1 MKNKPTPTPLRLMA
15 IHAHPDD
22 ESSKGAATT
31 ARYVDEG
38 IEVMVVSCT
47 GGERGD
53 VINKQVQELVDLHGI
68 HKVRQFEMAEA
79 ARILGVRHEWL
90 GFIDSGFP
98 DSDVTE
104 EEPLPED
111 AFALVPLAIS
121 VPPLVKLLREFR
133 PQVVTTYDEN
143 GGYPHPD
150 HVQTHVVTIAAIAAA
165 ADPEAHPEL
174 GPDHQVQKVYYNQ
187 QFHKAR
193 VLAPHNLL
201 IERETE
207 SPYGEWL
214 AKWEDKP
221 GEEDRI
227 TTSVE
232 CARYF
237 PIRDAALKAHA
248 TQIEPDGRWFAVSTQ
263 LQQQAWPT
271 EEFQLAS
278 SLVETALPETDL
290 FAGLRGKP
298 TED

>member
-1 MKNKPTPTPLRLMA
+1 MPNTTTGEPLRLMA

-31 ARYVDEG
+31 AKYVDEG

-53 VINKQVQELVDLHGI
+53 VLNTQAQELVDLHGI
-68 HKVRQFEMAEA
+68 HEVRQMEMAEA

-90 GFIDSGFP
+90 GFMDSGF
-98 DSDVTE
+98 TE
-104 EEPLPED
+104 GEPLPED
-111 AFALVPLAIS
+111 AFALVPLEVS
-121 VPPLVKLLREFR
+121 VPPLVKLIREFR

-150 HVQTHVVTIAAIAAA
+150 HIQTHVITMAAITAA
-165 ADPEAHPEL
+165 ADPLMHQEYGSA
-174 GPDHQVQKVYYNQ
+174 HQVQKVYYNQ

-193 VLAPHNLL
+193 VVALHNLL
-201 IERETE
+201 LEQEIE
-207 SPYGEWL
+207 SPYVEWL
-214 AKWEDKP
+214 ENWEDKP
-221 GEEDRI
+221 EDVERI

-232 CARYF
+232 CATYF

-248 TQIEPDGRWFAVSTQ
+248 TQIEPDGRWFLVSTQ
-263 LQQQAWPT
+263 LQQSAWPT

-278 SLVETALPETDL
+278 SLVPTTLPESDL
-290 FAGLRGKP
+290 FAGLR
-298 TED
+298 

>member
-1 MKNKPTPTPLRLMA
+1 MPNTSTGEPLRLMA

-22 ESSKGAATT
+22 ESSKGAATI
-31 ARYVDEG
+31 AKYVDEG

-53 VINKQVQELVDLHGI
+53 VLNAEAQELVDLHGI
-68 HKVRQFEMAEA
+68 HEVRQMEMAEA

-90 GFIDSGFP
+90 GFMDSGF
-98 DSDVTE
+98 TE
-104 EEPLPED
+104 GEPLPED
-111 AFALVPLAIS
+111 AFALVPLDVS

-150 HVQTHVVTIAAIAAA
+150 HIQTHVITMAAIIAA
-165 ADPEAHPEL
+165 ADPQMHQEFGVA
-174 GPDHQVQKVYYNQ
+174 HQVQKVYFNQ

-193 VLAPHNLL
+193 VVALHNLL
-201 IERETE
+201 LEQEIE
-207 SPYGEWL
+207 SPYVEWL
-214 AKWEDKP
+214 ANWEDKP
-221 GEEDRI
+221 EDAQKI

-232 CARYF
+232 CATYF

-248 TQIEPDGRWFAVSTQ
+248 TQIEPDGRWFLVSTQ
-263 LQQQAWPT
+263 LQQRAWPT

-278 SLVETALPETDL
+278 SLVPTTLPESDL
-290 FAGLRGKP
+290 FAGLR
-298 TED
+298 

>member
-1 MKNKPTPTPLRLMA
+1 MPTRTTGEPLRLMA

-31 ARYVDEG
+31 AKYVDEG

-53 VINKQVQELVDLHGI
+53 VLNAQAQELVDLYGI
-68 HKVRQFEMAEA
+68 HEVRQREMAEA

-90 GFIDSGFP
+90 GFMDSGF
-98 DSDVTE
+98 TE
-104 EEPLPED
+104 GEPLPED
-111 AFALVPLAIS
+111 AFALVPLEIS

-150 HVQTHVVTIAAIAAA
+150 HIQTHVITMAAITAA
-165 ADPEAHPEL
+165 ADPNLHQEF
-174 GPDHQVQKVYYNQ
+174 GPAHQVQKVYYNQ

-193 VLAPHNLL
+193 IVALHNLL
-201 IERETE
+201 LEQEIE
-207 SPYGEWL
+207 SPYVEWL
-214 AKWEDKP
+214 DKWEDKP
-221 GEEDRI
+221 EDAERI
-227 TTSVE
+227 TTSIE
-232 CARYF
+232 CAKYF

-248 TQIEPDGRWFAVSTQ
+248 TQIEPDGRWFLVSTE
-263 LQQQAWPT
+263 LQQGAWPT

-278 SLVETALPETDL
+278 SLVPTSLPESDL
-290 FAGLRGKP
+290 FAGLR
-298 TED
+298 

>member
-1 MKNKPTPTPLRLMA
+1 MA

-31 ARYVDEG
+31 AKYVDEG

-53 VINKQVQELVDLHGI
+53 VLNAQAQELVDLHGI
-68 HKVRQFEMAEA
+68 HEVRQMEMAEA

-90 GFIDSGFP
+90 GFMDSGF
-98 DSDVTE
+98 TE
-104 EEPLPED
+104 GEPLPDD
-111 AFALVPLAIS
+111 AFALVPLDVS

-150 HVQTHVVTIAAIAAA
+150 HIQTHVITMAAITAA
-165 ADPEAHPEL
+165 ADPLIHQEYGSA
-174 GPDHQVQKVYYNQ
+174 HQVQKVYYNQ

-193 VLAPHNLL
+193 VVALHNLL
-201 IERETE
+201 LEQEIE
-207 SPYGEWL
+207 SPYVEWL
-214 AKWEDKP
+214 DNWEDKP
-221 GEEDRI
+221 EDVERI

-232 CARYF
+232 CATYF

-248 TQIEPDGRWFAVSTQ
+248 TQIEPDGRWFLVSTQ
-263 LQQQAWPT
+263 LQQSAWPT

-278 SLVETALPETDL
+278 SLVPTTLPESDL
-290 FAGLRGKP
+290 FAGLR
-298 TED
+298 

>member
-1 MKNKPTPTPLRLMA
+1 VQNTTTGEPLRLMA

-31 ARYVDEG
+31 AKYVDEG

-53 VINKQVQELVDLHGI
+53 VLNAQAQELVDLHGI
-68 HKVRQFEMAEA
+68 HEVRQMEMAEA

-90 GFIDSGFP
+90 GFMDSGF
-98 DSDVTE
+98 TE
-104 EEPLPED
+104 GEPLPDD
-111 AFALVPLAIS
+111 AFALVPLEVS
-121 VPPLVKLLREFR
+121 VPPLVKLIREFR

-150 HVQTHVVTIAAIAAA
+150 HIQTHVITMAAITAA
-165 ADPEAHPEL
+165 ADPLMHQEYGSA
-174 GPDHQVQKVYYNQ
+174 HQVQKVYYNQ

-193 VLAPHNLL
+193 VVALHNLL
-201 IERETE
+201 LEQEID
-207 SPYGEWL
+207 SPYVEWL
-214 AKWEDKP
+214 DNWEDKP
-221 GEEDRI
+221 EDVERI

-232 CARYF
+232 CATYF

-248 TQIEPDGRWFAVSTQ
+248 TQIEPDGRWFLVSTQ
-263 LQQQAWPT
+263 LQQSAWPT

-278 SLVETALPETDL
+278 SLVPTTLPESDL
-290 FAGLRGKP
+290 FAGLR
-298 TED
+298 

>member
-1 MKNKPTPTPLRLMA
+1 VKNKSTPTPLRLMA

-53 VINKQVQELVDLHGI
+53 VINEQVQELVDLHGI
-68 HKVRQFEMAEA
+68 HQVRQLEMAEA

-90 GFIDSGFP
+90 GFMDSGF
-98 DSDVTE
+98 TQG
-104 EEPLPED
+104 EPLPED
-111 AFALVPLAIS
+111 AFALIPLSIS

-150 HVQTHVVTIAAIAAA
+150 HIQTHVITIAAIAVA

-174 GPDHQVQKVYYNQ
+174 GPGHQVQKVYYNQ
-187 QFHKAR
+187 QFHKER
-193 VLAPHNLL
+193 VVALHNLL
-201 IERETE
+201 IEQETE
-207 SPYGEWL
+207 SPYEEWL
-214 AKWEDKP
+214 ANWEDKP
-221 GEEDRI
+221 EDADRI

-278 SLVETALPETDL
+278 SLVETAFPETDL
-290 FAGLRGKP
+290 FAGLR
-298 TED
+298 

>member
-1 MKNKPTPTPLRLMA
+1 MA

-31 ARYVDEG
+31 AKYVDEG

-53 VINKQVQELVDLHGI
+53 VLNAQAQELVDLHGI
-68 HKVRQFEMAEA
+68 HEVRQMEMAEA

-90 GFIDSGFP
+90 GFMDSGF
-98 DSDVTE
+98 TE
-104 EEPLPED
+104 GEPLPDD
-111 AFALVPLAIS
+111 AFALVPLDIS

-150 HVQTHVVTIAAIAAA
+150 HIQTHVITMAAITAA
-165 ADPEAHPEL
+165 ADPLVHQEYGSA
-174 GPDHQVQKVYYNQ
+174 HQVQKVYYNQ

-193 VLAPHNLL
+193 VVALHNLL
-201 IERETE
+201 LEQEIE
-207 SPYGEWL
+207 SPYVEWL
-214 AKWEDKP
+214 DNWEDKP
-221 GEEDRI
+221 EDVERI

-232 CARYF
+232 CATYF

-248 TQIEPDGRWFAVSTQ
+248 TQIEPDGRWFLVSTQ
-263 LQQQAWPT
+263 LQQSAWPT

-278 SLVETALPETDL
+278 SLVPTTLPESDL
-290 FAGLRGKP
+290 FAGLR
-298 TED
+298 

>member
-1 MKNKPTPTPLRLMA
+1 MPTRTTGEPLRLMA

-31 ARYVDEG
+31 AKYVDEG

-53 VINKQVQELVDLHGI
+53 VLNAQAQELVDLYGI
-68 HKVRQFEMAEA
+68 HEVRQREMAEA

-90 GFIDSGFP
+90 GFMDSGF
-98 DSDVTE
+98 TE
-104 EEPLPED
+104 GEPLPED
-111 AFALVPLAIS
+111 AFALVPLEIS

-150 HVQTHVVTIAAIAAA
+150 HIQTHVITMAAITAA
-165 ADPEAHPEL
+165 ADPNLYQEF
-174 GPDHQVQKVYYNQ
+174 GPAHQVQKVYYNQ

-193 VLAPHNLL
+193 IVAMHNLL
-201 IERETE
+201 LEQEIE
-207 SPYGEWL
+207 SPYVEWL
-214 AKWEDKP
+214 DKWEDKP
-221 GEEDRI
+221 EDAERI
-227 TTSVE
+227 TTSIE
-232 CARYF
+232 CAKYF

-248 TQIEPDGRWFAVSTQ
+248 TQIEPEGRWFLVSTE
-263 LQQQAWPT
+263 LQQGAWPT

-278 SLVETALPETDL
+278 SLVPTTLPESDL
-290 FAGLRGKP
+290 FAGLR
-298 TED
+298 

>member
-1 MKNKPTPTPLRLMA
+1 MKNNSAPTPLRLMA

-53 VINKQVQELVDLHGI
+53 VINDQAQELVDLHGI
-68 HKVRQFEMAEA
+68 HQVRQLEMAEA

-90 GFIDSGFP
+90 GFMDSGF
-98 DSDVTE
+98 TE
-104 EEPLPED
+104 GEPLPED
-111 AFALVPLAIS
+111 AFAIVPLAVS

-150 HVQTHVVTIAAIAAA
+150 HLQTHVITIAAIAAA

-187 QFHKAR
+187 QFHKKQVAA
-193 VLAPHNLL
+193 LHNRL
-201 IERETE
+201 IEQETE
-207 SPYGEWL
+207 SPYEEWL
-214 AKWEDKP
+214 ANWEDKP
-221 GEEDRI
+221 EDADRI
-227 TTSVE
+227 TTSIE

-290 FAGLRGKP
+290 FAGLR
-298 TED
+298 

>member
-1 MKNKPTPTPLRLMA
+1 MQNTTTGEPLRLMA

-31 ARYVDEG
+31 AKYVDEG

-53 VINKQVQELVDLHGI
+53 VLNAQAQELVDLHGI
-68 HKVRQFEMAEA
+68 HEVRQMEMAEA

-90 GFIDSGFP
+90 GFMDSGF
-98 DSDVTE
+98 TE
-104 EEPLPED
+104 GEPLPDD
-111 AFALVPLAIS
+111 AFALVPLEVS
-121 VPPLVKLLREFR
+121 VPPLVKLIREFR

-150 HVQTHVVTIAAIAAA
+150 HIQTHVITMAAITAA
-165 ADPEAHPEL
+165 ADPLMHQEYGSA
-174 GPDHQVQKVYYNQ
+174 HQVQKVYYNQ

-193 VLAPHNLL
+193 VVALHNLL
-201 IERETE
+201 LEQEID
-207 SPYGEWL
+207 SPYVEWL
-214 AKWEDKP
+214 DNWEDKP
-221 GEEDRI
+221 EDVERI

-232 CARYF
+232 CATYF

-248 TQIEPDGRWFAVSTQ
+248 TQIEPDGRWFLVSTQ
-263 LQQQAWPT
+263 LQQSAWPT

-278 SLVETALPETDL
+278 SLVPTTLPESDL
-290 FAGLRGKP
+290 FAGLR
-298 TED
+298 

>member
-1 MKNKPTPTPLRLMA
+1 
-15 IHAHPDD
+15 
-22 ESSKGAATT
+22 
-31 ARYVDEG
+31 
-38 IEVMVVSCT
+38 MVVSCT

-53 VINKQVQELVDLHGI
+53 VINEQVQELVDLHGI
-68 HKVRQFEMAEA
+68 HQVRQLEMAEA

-90 GFIDSGFP
+90 GFMDSGF
-98 DSDVTE
+98 TQG
-104 EEPLPED
+104 EPLPED
-111 AFALVPLAIS
+111 AFALIPLSIS

-150 HVQTHVVTIAAIAAA
+150 HIQTHVITIAAIAVA

-174 GPDHQVQKVYYNQ
+174 GPGHQVQKVYYNQ
-187 QFHKAR
+187 QFHKER
-193 VLAPHNLL
+193 VVALHNLL
-201 IERETE
+201 IEQETE
-207 SPYGEWL
+207 SPYEEWL
-214 AKWEDKP
+214 ANWEDKP
-221 GEEDRI
+221 EDADRI

-278 SLVETALPETDL
+278 SQVETAFPETDL
-290 FAGLRGKP
+290 FAGLR
-298 TED
+298 

>member
-1 MKNKPTPTPLRLMA
+1 MKNKSTPTPLRLMA

-31 ARYVDEG
+31 ARSVDEG

-53 VINKQVQELVDLHGI
+53 VINEQVQELVDLHGI
-68 HKVRQFEMAEA
+68 HQVRQLEMAEA

-90 GFIDSGFP
+90 GFMDSGFP
-98 DSDVTE
+98 DSGVTE

-111 AFALVPLAIS
+111 AFALVPLTVS

-150 HVQTHVVTIAAIAAA
+150 HVRTHVVTIAAIAAA

-174 GPDHQVQKVYYNQ
+174 GPEHQVQKVYYNQ
-187 QFHKAR
+187 QFHKER
-193 VLAPHNLL
+193 VVALHNSL

-207 SPYGEWL
+207 SPYEEWL
-214 AKWEDKP
+214 ANWEDKP
-221 GEEDRI
+221 EDADRI
-227 TTSVE
+227 TRALNARVTSQFE
-232 CARYF
+232 MPPSRPMQPRLNPMAML
-237 PIRDAALKAHA
+237 AAA
-248 TQIEPDGRWFAVSTQ
+248 
-263 LQQQAWPT
+263 
-271 EEFQLAS
+271 
-278 SLVETALPETDL
+278 
-290 FAGLRGKP
+290 AGLTPRTNGHRVQSGLHGP
-298 TED
+298 

>member
-1 MKNKPTPTPLRLMA
+1 VKNKSTPTPLRLMA

-53 VINKQVQELVDLHGI
+53 VINEQVQELVDLHGI
-68 HKVRQFEMAEA
+68 HQVRQLEMAEA

-90 GFIDSGFP
+90 GFMDSGF
-98 DSDVTE
+98 TQG
-104 EEPLPED
+104 EPLPED
-111 AFALVPLAIS
+111 AFALVPLTVS

-150 HVQTHVVTIAAIAAA
+150 HVRTHVVTIAAIAAA
-165 ADPEAHPEL
+165 ADPEAHSEL
-174 GPDHQVQKVYYNQ
+174 GPEHQVQKVYYNQ
-187 QFHKAR
+187 QFHKER
-193 VLAPHNLL
+193 VVALHNSL

-207 SPYGEWL
+207 SPYEEWL
-214 AKWEDKP
+214 ANWEDKP
-221 GEEDRI
+221 EDADRI

-278 SLVETALPETDL
+278 SLVETAFPETDL
-290 FAGLRGKP
+290 FAGLR
-298 TED
+298 

>member
-1 MKNKPTPTPLRLMA
+1 MPNTRTGEPLRLMA

-31 ARYVDEG
+31 AKYVDEG

-53 VINKQVQELVDLHGI
+53 VLNAQAQELVDLHGI
-68 HKVRQFEMAEA
+68 HEVRQMEMAEA

-90 GFIDSGFP
+90 GFMDSGF
-98 DSDVTE
+98 TE
-104 EEPLPED
+104 GEPLPED
-111 AFALVPLAIS
+111 AFALVPLEIS
-121 VPPLVKLLREFR
+121 VPPLVKLIREFR

-150 HVQTHVVTIAAIAAA
+150 HIQTHVITMAAITAA
-165 ADPEAHPEL
+165 ADPLMHQEYGSA
-174 GPDHQVQKVYYNQ
+174 HQVQKVYYNQ

-193 VLAPHNLL
+193 VVALHNLL
-201 IERETE
+201 LEQEIE
-207 SPYGEWL
+207 SPYVEWL
-214 AKWEDKP
+214 ENWEDKP
-221 GEEDRI
+221 EDVERI

-232 CARYF
+232 CATYF

-248 TQIEPDGRWFAVSTQ
+248 TQIEPDGRWFLVSTQ
-263 LQQQAWPT
+263 LQQSAWPT

-278 SLVETALPETDL
+278 SLVHTTLPESDL
-290 FAGLRGKP
+290 FAGLR
-298 TED
+298 

>member
-1 MKNKPTPTPLRLMA
+1 MKNKSTPTPLRLMA

-53 VINKQVQELVDLHGI
+53 VINEQVQELVDLHGI
-68 HKVRQFEMAEA
+68 HQVRQLEMAEA

-90 GFIDSGFP
+90 GFMDSGF
-98 DSDVTE
+98 TQG
-104 EEPLPED
+104 EPLPED
-111 AFALVPLAIS
+111 AFALIPLSIS

-150 HVQTHVVTIAAIAAA
+150 HIQTHVITIAAIAVA

-174 GPDHQVQKVYYNQ
+174 GPGHQVQKVYYNQ
-187 QFHKAR
+187 QFHKER
-193 VLAPHNLL
+193 VVALHNSL

-207 SPYGEWL
+207 SPYEEWL
-214 AKWEDKP
+214 ANWEDKP
-221 GEEDRI
+221 EDADRI

-278 SLVETALPETDL
+278 SLVETAFPETDL
-290 FAGLRGKP
+290 FAGLR
-298 TED
+298 

>member
-1 MKNKPTPTPLRLMA
+1 MKNKSTPTPLRLMA

-53 VINKQVQELVDLHGI
+53 VINEQVQELVDLHGI
-68 HKVRQFEMAEA
+68 HQVRQLEMAEA

-90 GFIDSGFP
+90 GFMDSGF
-98 DSDVTE
+98 TQG
-104 EEPLPED
+104 EPLPED
-111 AFALVPLAIS
+111 AFALIPLSLS

-150 HVQTHVVTIAAIAAA
+150 HIQTHVITIAAIAVA

-174 GPDHQVQKVYYNQ
+174 GPGHQVQKVYYNQ
-187 QFHKAR
+187 QFHKER
-193 VLAPHNLL
+193 VVALHNLL
-201 IERETE
+201 IEQETE
-207 SPYGEWL
+207 SPYEEWL
-214 AKWEDKP
+214 ANWEDKP
-221 GEEDRI
+221 EDADRI

-278 SLVETALPETDL
+278 SLVETAFPETDL
-290 FAGLRGKP
+290 FAGLR
-298 TED
+298 

>member
-1 MKNKPTPTPLRLMA
+1 MPISTTGGPLRLMA

-31 ARYVDEG
+31 AKYVDEG

-53 VINKQVQELVDLHGI
+53 VLNAQAQELVDLYGI
-68 HKVRQFEMAEA
+68 HEVRQREMAEA

-90 GFIDSGFP
+90 GFMDSGF
-98 DSDVTE
+98 TE
-104 EEPLPED
+104 GEPLPED
-111 AFALVPLAIS
+111 AFALVPLEIS

-150 HVQTHVVTIAAIAAA
+150 HIQTHVITMAAITAA
-165 ADPEAHPEL
+165 ADPNLHQEF
-174 GPDHQVQKVYYNQ
+174 GPAHQVQKVYYNQ

-193 VLAPHNLL
+193 IVALHNLL
-201 IERETE
+201 LEQEIE
-207 SPYGEWL
+207 SPYVEWL
-214 AKWEDKP
+214 DKWEDKP
-221 GEEDRI
+221 EDAERI
-227 TTSVE
+227 TTSIE
-232 CARYF
+232 CAKYF

-248 TQIEPDGRWFAVSTQ
+248 TQIEPDGRWFLVSTE
-263 LQQQAWPT
+263 LQQSAWPT

-278 SLVETALPETDL
+278 SLVPTTLPESDL
-290 FAGLRGKP
+290 FPGLR
-298 TED
+298 

>member
-1 MKNKPTPTPLRLMA
+1 MKNKSTPTPLRLMA

-53 VINKQVQELVDLHGI
+53 VINEQVQELVDLHGI
-68 HKVRQFEMAEA
+68 HQVRQLEMAEA

-90 GFIDSGFP
+90 GFMDSGF
-98 DSDVTE
+98 TQG
-104 EEPLPED
+104 EPLPED
-111 AFALVPLAIS
+111 AFALIPLSIS

-150 HVQTHVVTIAAIAAA
+150 HIQTHVITSAAIAVA

-174 GPDHQVQKVYYNQ
+174 GPGHQVQKVYYNQ
-187 QFHKAR
+187 QFHKER
-193 VLAPHNLL
+193 VVALHNLL
-201 IERETE
+201 IEQETE
-207 SPYGEWL
+207 SPYEEWL
-214 AKWEDKP
+214 ANWEDKP
-221 GEEDRI
+221 EDADRI

-278 SLVETALPETDL
+278 SLVETAFPETDL
-290 FAGLRGKP
+290 FAGLR
-298 TED
+298 

>member
-1 MKNKPTPTPLRLMA
+1 VKNKSTPTPLRLMA

-53 VINKQVQELVDLHGI
+53 VINEQVQELVDLHGI
-68 HKVRQFEMAEA
+68 HQVRQLEMAEA

-90 GFIDSGFP
+90 GFMDSGF
-98 DSDVTE
+98 TQG
-104 EEPLPED
+104 EPLPED
-111 AFALVPLAIS
+111 AFALIPLSIS

-150 HVQTHVVTIAAIAAA
+150 HIQTHVITIAAIAVA

-174 GPDHQVQKVYYNQ
+174 GPGHQVQKVYYNQ
-187 QFHKAR
+187 QFHKER
-193 VLAPHNLL
+193 VVALHNLL
-201 IERETE
+201 IEQETE
-207 SPYGEWL
+207 SPYEEWL
-214 AKWEDKP
+214 ANWEDKP
-221 GEEDRI
+221 EDADRI

-278 SLVETALPETDL
+278 SQVETAFPETDL
-290 FAGLRGKP
+290 FAGLR
-298 TED
+298 

>member
-1 MKNKPTPTPLRLMA
+1 MPNTTTGEPLRLMA

-31 ARYVDEG
+31 AKYVDEG

-53 VINKQVQELVDLHGI
+53 VLNAQAQELVDLHGI
-68 HKVRQFEMAEA
+68 HEVRQMEMAEA

-90 GFIDSGFP
+90 GFMDSGF
-98 DSDVTE
+98 TE
-104 EEPLPED
+104 GEPLPED
-111 AFALVPLAIS
+111 AFALVPLEVS
-121 VPPLVKLLREFR
+121 VPPLVKLIREFR

-150 HVQTHVVTIAAIAAA
+150 HIQTHVITMAAITAA
-165 ADPEAHPEL
+165 ADPLMHQEFGSA
-174 GPDHQVQKVYYNQ
+174 HQVQKVYYNQ

-193 VLAPHNLL
+193 VLALHNLL
-201 IERETE
+201 LEQEIE
-207 SPYGEWL
+207 SPYVEWL
-214 AKWEDKP
+214 ENWEDKP
-221 GEEDRI
+221 EDVERI

-232 CARYF
+232 CATYF

-248 TQIEPDGRWFAVSTQ
+248 TQIEPDGRWFLVSTQ
-263 LQQQAWPT
+263 LQQSAWPT

-278 SLVETALPETDL
+278 SLVPTTLPESDL
-290 FAGLRGKP
+290 FAGLR
-298 TED
+298 